1 MCVGFIKSL
10 EYLLNEL
17 VLLNRKFLLPSSIYL
32 KSIFLCFPFIT
43 FIKWSHIQLFVL
55 HDKLEELTNMVQW
68 LKKEVKDAIRSNE
81 FNNGHSQFES
91 IEPIAD
97 FY

>member
-1 MCVGFIKSL
+1 M
-10 EYLLNEL
+10 
-17 VLLNRKFLLPSSIYL
+17 
-32 KSIFLCFPFIT
+32 
-43 FIKWSHIQLFVL
+43 L

-81 FNNGHSQFES
+81 FNGHSQFES
-91 IEPIAD
+91 IESIAD